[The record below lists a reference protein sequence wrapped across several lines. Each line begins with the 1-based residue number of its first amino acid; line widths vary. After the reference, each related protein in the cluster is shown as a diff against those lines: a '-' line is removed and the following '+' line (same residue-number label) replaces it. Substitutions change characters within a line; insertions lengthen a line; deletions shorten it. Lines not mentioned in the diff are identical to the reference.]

1 MKLKIVKNSTEISVL
16 DGTKLDYKRDG
27 GFWTTQV
34 DFYSQTKNLFN
45 RYDRIELFDISS
57 LTFPFDMQIG
67 TTWRTFTT
75 DTITYSQIGFTWT
88 VKVRLEINSVVF
100 LMVNT
105 AIVIDDEV
113 VINPTIINVRGIRKN
128 GVVLWTGNAS
138 YGAGSSI
145 LTSGVQV
152 DTTYWL
158 VAKTPRTKI
167 NYESTPTYLHNLI
180 LIEPNKILQ
189 GQFVSDIAF
198 TQELGGTLTLADLVT
213 LVLRKSKTRLWGNR
227 AATEFTLSSAGAS
240 KLTRIAPDMIFE
252 KMNLFEILVK
262 IGKVIDAFPKITN
275 WTEIDFEYINVSTS
289 SLTPNIVQIEYN
301 DDTEDFATEILMD
314 AANVDTGE
322 IAAYP
327 NKNLATYVIPSDL
340 YTVTTEENAIVEL
353 PFKIRRIEKI
363 ILQRFI
369 AADDDLPDSLP
380 SIAQEIE
387 FTEGNGYVE
396 KSAWELLKQQPF
408 ATKAW
413 EFLEGLGLPFTDLK
427 STTAYFQYGDNKIYN
442 IQALKNYSGTTEEVT
457 KLGVIVYYE
466 PYLDVQIVKS
476 NNIVLDGNLTFTEYI
491 TQDAPTLDRI
501 STQRRLKNE
510 IKNKKSTLATV
521 TYISQTAPSL
531 RTTMTLDGSTYIC
544 TRMVVTKFANYYEVV
559 AECSSDFNKESQ
571 FIAVD
576 KMPRKYELDF
586 NETVNRIIRWNKKFS
601 VTCSVPASTAGGT
614 SLVLT
619 NFTRSG
625 VLAFLYPLAKSISFS
640 DNYVTGDIM
649 ALCRFLHTNTSIV
662 VALPTVYARDEDRIS
677 VIFKTRDNINSDFLK
692 RFENINWGL
701 IAEAKEAVSAVYTD
715 ELGEVLSVDVKL
727 VPMNFDEKIQEIS
740 GSLVTHHVQEFLRYT
755 YPFAIDSYFE
765 YGFNI
770 TGGKTWEVLK
780 MEGDTGFY
788 LAKDKREGL
797 TFQLDYDIE
806 GSDCVIY
813 EDFFKHTAFFKKLG
827 TGTDVT
833 MTMIAQGVS
842 EEIACTYT
850 SCSVEDNKIVI
861 TFTPVV
867 GGSSRTITDVLFRVG
882 GALIFSKTYV
892 AGTVTVTQQEYK
904 ITIAIGE

>member
-1 MKLKIVKNSTEISVL
+1 MKLKIVKNSTEINVL

-34 DFYSQTKNLFN
+34 DFYSTTKNLFN
-45 RYDRIELFDISS
+45 RFDRIELFDYANLSYPLDIRI
-57 LTFPFDMQIG
+57 LG
-67 TTWRTFTT
+67 AYRTFTNNT
-75 DTITYSQIGFTWT
+75 HSFTSGGVTITIIIELKIKT
-88 VKVRLEINSVVF
+88 VKFKVINGSY
-100 LMVNT
+100 L
-105 AIVIDDEV
+105 DDDV
-113 VINPTIINVRGIRKN
+113 VIIEPTSGIVTNIRK
-128 GVVLWTGNAS
+128 GGKMLWEGS
-138 YGAGSSI
+138 QRVYAGDSI
-145 LTSGVQV
+145 LTSGVEA
-152 DTTYWL
+152 DKTYWL

-167 NYESTPTYLHNLI
+167 NYETTPTYLHNLI

-198 TQELGGTLTLADLVT
+198 TQALNGTLTLADLMV
-213 LVLRKSKTRLWGNR
+213 LILRKSKTRLWGSR
-227 AATEFTLSSAGAS
+227 ASTEFTLSSAGAN

-262 IGKVIDAFPKITN
+262 IGKVIDAFPKIVN
-275 WTEIDFEYINVSTS
+275 WTEIDFEYINVSTT
-289 SLTPNIVQIEYN
+289 SLTPNIIQIEYN
-301 DDTEDFATEILMD
+301 DDTDDFATELLMD

-322 IAAYP
+322 ISAYP
-327 NKNLATYVIPSDL
+327 NKNLATFVIPSDL
-340 YTVTTEENAIVEL
+340 YTTTTADNAIVEL
-353 PFKIRRIEKI
+353 PFKIKRIEKI

-369 AADDDLPDSLP
+369 AADEDYPDLIP

-442 IQALKNYSGTTEEVT
+442 IQALKNYSGTTEAIT

-466 PYLDVQIVKS
+466 PYLDIQIAKS
-476 NNIVLDGNLTFTEYI
+476 NGIVLDGGLTFTEYI

-510 IKNKKSTLATV
+510 IKNKKSSIATV
-521 TYISQTAPSL
+521 TYHSITAPNL
-531 RTTMTLDGSTYIC
+531 RTRMSLDGVTYIC
-544 TRMVVTKFANYYEVV
+544 TRMVVTKYTNYYEVV
-559 AECSSDFNKESQ
+559 AECSTDFNKESQ

-586 NETVNRIIRWNKKFS
+586 KETVNRIIRWNKKFY
-601 VTCSVPASTAGGT
+601 VTCSAPASTAGGT

-619 NFTRSG
+619 NFTKSG
-625 VLAFLYPLAKSISFS
+625 TLAFLYPLAKEFS
-640 DNYVTGDIM
+640 DDFIKGDIM
-649 ALCRFLHTNTSIV
+649 ALCRFIHTDTSIV

-677 VIFKTRDNINSDFLK
+677 IIFKTRDNINSDFLK
-692 RFENINWGL
+692 RFESINWEL
-701 IAEAKEAVSAVYTD
+701 IAETKEAISAVYTD

-727 VPMNFDEKIQEIS
+727 VPMNFDEQIQEIE
-740 GSLVTHHVQEFLRYT
+740 GSLITHQVQEFLRYT

-765 YGFNI
+765 DGFNV
-770 TGGKTWEVLK
+770 GVGKTWELLT
-780 MEGDTGFY
+780 MEGDLGFY

-806 GSDCVIY
+806 GSNCVVY
-813 EDFFKHTAFFKKLG
+813 EDFFKHTAFFKKIG
-827 TGTDVT
+827 TGTNVT

-850 SCSVEDNKIVI
+850 SCLVEDNKIVI

-882 GALIFSKTYV
+882 GELIFSKTYT
-892 AGTVTVTQQEYK
+892 AGAVTVTQQEYK